1 MKVEINSK
9 KNATADIVIYM
20 IMAIVIAVI
29 LIPMIVLRENYYFTV
44 HDYLDS
50 WPSLF
55 KVLRRGGIFF
65 NPDGQMPILNGMSAS
80 YLYFDFGIYR
90 ILNFFFGF
98 IWGEIINKAL
108 AIGIGIVA
116 MYQLLDYIFPQ
127 NLSKNQKKILA
138 LAYAITPVYPL
149 WSISFAVLPL
159 LFRIF
164 IFYYNNPQKS
174 VSKKIILFLMF
185 GFFVYFPC
193 IGIFVVMLWGVGII
207 GNIIFS
213 RKININ
219 LIISL
224 FLMGIS
230 SIIFNINIV
239 IYMLKGIGLNKS
251 LLQKNVDRTFTESLK
266 WLVLRMKAGGV
277 SGQYHANPVVK
288 TIIVPVCV
296 IGGCI
301 LFILYFRH
309 KYCEKKRMLLIWRNS
324 IIGIAI
330 CSFIYSCDENGYI
343 EIIIKKILP
352 MLKGFNFG
360 RILYFNNILW
370 YIAFAAILRAFF
382 SEGNKRIAAYIIV
395 LLQVINILLQRG
407 YYQNTA
413 DNTLYYSEVK
423 QDSQRVTYKEFFDV
437 DYFEKLKEEMKYK
450 DEGVISIGYEPA
462 VAMYNGFNTLDGY
475 ICTNPLDYHNEFRK
489 IIAPALEESDELA
502 KIYDGWGGRIYAYI
516 DGYSVEPDKE
526 KNIEEKELLINT
538 EAFEELGGKYI
549 LSRCKISNAE
559 ELNLKLYLDMDS
571 EDSIYHVFVYTIE
584 K

>member
-239 IYMLKGIGLNKS
+239 I
-251 LLQKNVDRTFTESLK
+251 
-266 WLVLRMKAGGV
+266 
-277 SGQYHANPVVK
+277 
-288 TIIVPVCV
+288 C
-296 IGGCI
+296 
-301 LFILYFRH
+301 
-309 KYCEKKRMLLIWRNS
+309 
-324 IIGIAI
+324 
-330 CSFIYSCDENGYI
+330 
-343 EIIIKKILP
+343 
-352 MLKGFNFG
+352 
-360 RILYFNNILW
+360 
-370 YIAFAAILRAFF
+370 
-382 SEGNKRIAAYIIV
+382 
-395 LLQVINILLQRG
+395 
-407 YYQNTA
+407 
-413 DNTLYYSEVK
+413 
-423 QDSQRVTYKEFFDV
+423 
-437 DYFEKLKEEMKYK
+437 
-450 DEGVISIGYEPA
+450 
-462 VAMYNGFNTLDGY
+462 
-475 ICTNPLDYHNEFRK
+475 
-489 IIAPALEESDELA
+489 
-502 KIYDGWGGRIYAYI
+502 
-516 DGYSVEPDKE
+516 
-526 KNIEEKELLINT
+526 
-538 EAFEELGGKYI
+538 
-549 LSRCKISNAE
+549 
-559 ELNLKLYLDMDS
+559 
-571 EDSIYHVFVYTIE
+571 
-584 K
+584 